1 MMTVWRITAVVVA
14 AMAVMVVIT
23 LIIIMT
29 GDDDNYSWCIGK
41 IHKMKCITIAF
52 TNKT

>member
-1 MMTVWRITAVVVA
+1 MAITTMMVEIYDTE
-14 AMAVMVVIT
+14 
-23 LIIIMT
+23 
-29 GDDDNYSWCIGK
+29 DDYDDNYSWCIGK